1 MDFGNEEVVSINRLS
16 GCPDT
21 IRNIPWQSVQ
31 IKLANIKL
39 TDDERYLLLRDFE
52 TARLEM
58 KILSKNQD
66 VFSVELNSSEKSL
79 TDYMLDL
86 RKKKEQ
92 ESQVKT
98 VSNEIGAKATTES
111 VVRPLPK
118 VATPPPSVTQFET
131 KSEGR

>member
-111 VVRPLPK
+111 VVCPLPK